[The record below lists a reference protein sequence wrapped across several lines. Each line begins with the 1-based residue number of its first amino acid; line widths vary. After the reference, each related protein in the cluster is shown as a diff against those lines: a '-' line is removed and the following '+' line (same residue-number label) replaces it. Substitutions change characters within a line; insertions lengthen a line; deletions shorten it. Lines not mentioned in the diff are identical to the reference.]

1 MGAIVASILV
11 SLIATIGGLYFMYQ
25 DKKDLSLIHIYE
37 NDADSSPL
45 VKKVLLFLLFMAT
58 TKLVA

>member
-25 DKKDLSLIHIYE
+25 DKKNRKS
-37 NDADSSPL
+37 NG
-45 VKKVLLFLLFMAT
+45 KG
-58 TKLVA
+58 